1 MTVNLPSHA
10 VNQYSSNV
18 DLKLQQKGSKLRH
31 LVSTGTHEGSQ
42 ASPVDQFGAVEAQAP
57 AGRFAPLNRVDAAVD
72 RRWVFPT
79 DRELPQLIDSFDKL
93 RTITDPESQ
102 YVTNAAN
109 AFGRFWDD
117 IIIDAALG
125 TSYIGVAGAGTEA
138 FDTSTYSIAN
148 DFGAAASVGLT
159 VAKIIEAQRL
169 FMVAEVDLD
178 NDPSTLIIS
187 PTQHANLLNQ
197 VEVVSTDYN
206 MKPILDGEGKVKNFL
221 GFNIIVSNRLDSSGS
236 TDRHVIAFV
245 KSGMYLGIWEELTH
259 NVSVRTD
266 LSSQPW
272 QLYSKNTAGATRL
285 EQGKVLRILCG
296 E

>member
-1 MTVNLPSHA
+1 MTVNLPDHA
-10 VNQYSSNV
+10 VNQYSTNV
-18 DLKLQQKGSKLRH
+18 ELLLQQKGSKLRH
-31 LVSTGTHEGSQ
+31 LVTTGQHEGEQ

-93 RTITDPESQ
+93 RTITDPESK
-102 YVTNAAN
+102 YVENAVN

-117 IIIDAALG
+117 LIIDAALG
-125 TSYIGVAGAGTEA
+125 SASIGKAGAGSES
-138 FDTSTYSIAN
+138 FDTTNFSIAN
-148 DFGAAASVGLT
+148 DFGAAAAVGLT
-159 VAKIIEAQRL
+159 VAKMIEAQRL
-169 FMVAEVDLD
+169 FLAAEVDLD
-178 NDPSTLIIS
+178 NDPATMIIS

-197 VEVVSTDYN
+197 VEVVSTDFN
-206 MKPILDGEGKVKNFL
+206 MKPILDSDGRVKHFM
-221 GFNIIVSNRLDSSGS
+221 GFNIVISNRLDSSGS

-245 KSGMYLGIWEELTH
+245 KSGMYLGIWEDLVH
-259 NVSVRTD
+259 NVTVRDD

-285 EQGKVLRILCG
+285 EQGRVLRILCA

>member
-1 MTVNLPSHA
+1 MSINTLVHE
-10 VNQYSSNV
+10 VNQYSTNV
-18 DLKLQQKGSKLRH
+18 DLLLQQKGSKLRH
-31 LVSTGTHEGSQ
+31 LVSTGTHEGAQ

-57 AGRFAPLNRVDAAVD
+57 AGRFAPLNRVDASAT

-79 DRELPQLIDSFDKL
+79 DRELPQLIDTFDKL
-93 RTITDPESQ
+93 RTITDPESK
-102 YVTNAAN
+102 YVENAAN

-117 IIIDAALG
+117 LIIDAALG
-125 TSYIGVAGAGTEA
+125 SSKTGTNGSGTET
-138 FDTSTYSIAN
+138 FDTATYSIAN
-148 DFGAAASVGLT
+148 DFGAAAAVGLT
-159 VAKIIEAQRL
+159 VAKLIEAQRL

-178 NDPSTLIIS
+178 SDAATVIIS

-197 VEVVSTDYN
+197 VEVVSTDFN
-206 MKPILDGEGKVKNFL
+206 VKPILDQDGKVRHFM

-259 NVSVRTD
+259 NVTVRDD

-285 EQGKVLRILCG
+285 EQGKVLRILCA